1 MHSADRHLAAAQDH
15 LNEAVRAAQIERDAV
30 RFNQTATIRQRE
42 RLAERVGALIV
53 LASMAAE
60 LLPLEGDPV
69 DAA

>member
-1 MHSADRHLAAAQDH
+1 MHNADHHLAAAQDH
-15 LNEAVRAAQIERDAV
+15 LNGAVHAAQRERDAA
-30 RFNQTATIRQRE
+30 RFDSTATIRQRE

-60 LLPLEGDPV
+60 LLPLHEGGP

>member
-1 MHSADRHLAAAQDH
+1 MHSADRHLAAAQEH
-15 LNEAVRAAQIERDAV
+15 LHEAVRAAQLERDAA
-30 RFNQTATIRQRE
+30 RFNPTATVRQRE

-60 LLPLEGDPV
+60 LLPLHEGGP